1 MNRARTLQVFDTEL
15 PADTVEW
22 CPTEGWQTLL
32 ACGTYKLV
40 EGKTE
45 PGTASRVGD
54 SNAGGTNPCSSQS
67 RLGHVNLFHYDAT
80 LPACPL
86 RALQQWDTAGVL
98 DLKWQKQGSTQLPVL
113 AVASAQGTLDLHQ
126 LVDSNV
132 QGDCSQ
138 LKLNSSLVLDPTR
151 LVLSLDWANPKH
163 GSEWQRLVCS
173 DSCGEL
179 WLIDPGVARP
189 LVHWHAHVF
198 EAWVAAFDAWNPHL
212 LYSGGDDGK
221 LCAWDPRQVERAI
234 FTNTRHGV
242 GVCSI
247 SSSPH
252 QEHLLAT
259 GSYDE
264 QVFFWDS
271 RSLCIPLN
279 KCEVGGGVW
288 RLKWHPRRKG
298 LLLAAAMHNGFHI
311 IEHDD
316 QADDR
321 NSSCHVVSSYIA
333 HESLA
338 YGADWSWLAPVKS
351 LPSLPPSSRC
361 DDSSITS
368 SEGAALSSI
377 GQTQNF
383 RILYESPTSTFDIE
397 LEDEPEQRETQ
408 EDTLANE
415 AAKLHITKGPF
426 QESESSLVATCS
438 FYDHMLH
445 VWCWQHD

>member
-1 MNRARTLQVFDTEL
+1 MNCARTLQVVDTEL

-32 ACGTYKLV
+32 ACGTYKLL
-40 EGKTE
+40 EGNGKAE
-45 PGTASRVGD
+45 PETASRVGS
-54 SNAGGTNPCSSQS
+54 SNDGDTAPCSSQS
-67 RLGHVNLFHYDAT
+67 RLGHVYLFNYDAS

-86 RALQQWDTAGVL
+86 HALQQWDTAGVL
-98 DLKWQKQGSTQLPVL
+98 DLKWQQGSTQLPVL
-113 AVASAQGTLDLHQ
+113 AVANAQGTVDLHQ
-126 LVDSNV
+126 LIDNNV
-132 QGDCSQ
+132 QGDGSQ
-138 LKLNSSLVLDPTR
+138 LKLNSSLVLDPDH
-151 LVLSLDWANPKH
+151 LVLSLDWAKPKH
-163 GSEWQRLVCS
+163 G
-173 DSCGEL
+173 
-179 WLIDPGVARP
+179 
-189 LVHWHAHVF
+189 
-198 EAWVAAFDAWNPHL
+198 
-212 LYSGGDDGK
+212 
-221 LCAWDPRQVERAI
+221 
-234 FTNTRHGV
+234 RHGA

-311 IEHDD
+311 IKHD
-316 QADDR
+316 QTDDS

-338 YGADWSWLAPVKS
+338 YGADWSWLAPVR
-351 LPSLPPSSRC
+351 SLPPLPLSLRC
-361 DDSSITS
+361 YDSTKS
-368 SEGAALSSI
+368 SEGEVLSSI

-397 LEDEPEQRETQ
+397 PEDEPEQRETQ

-415 AAKLHITKGPF
+415 AANLHIKEGTF

-445 VWCWQHD
+445 IWCWHHD